1 MGVLSSYVLTSLS
14 DLSIPHLRDGVERV
28 FGEVVT
34 NKGLPN
40 REDFRA
46 LRNRVDML
54 DYNIREANK
63 ALNAVRA
70 GCKRVLADVEKAN
83 EALAAR
89 ENQR

>member
-1 MGVLSSYVLTSLS
+1 MHPSVQPDVLRTELSGSVYYLVSSDRGTSAAS
-14 DLSIPHLRDGVERV
+14 RSFD
-28 FGEVVT
+28 
-34 NKGLPN
+34 
-40 REDFRA
+40 DFRD

-89 ENQR
+89 ENDR